1 MSTHS
6 KQSIRNKLSLLLA
19 SVTLAVGVASSASPA
34 LSQKLFRGWDCYLKS
49 QNHRK
54 VGEVQLI
61 AHQTEKEAAQEC
73 ESSIPECRSNGGCFA
88 KMQ

>member
-1 MSTHS
+1 MSTNS
-6 KQSIRNKLSLLLA
+6 KQSIRNKVSLLLA
-19 SVTLAVGVASSASPA
+19 GATFAIGVASSASPA
-34 LSQKLFRGWDCYLKS
+34 LSQKLFRGWNCYLKS
-49 QNHRK
+49 HNHPK

-73 ESSIPECRSNGGCFA
+73 ESSIPACLSHGGCFA